1 MNSGALRSGL
11 PLLKRGN
18 FARYAVGRLCTNV
31 GWEMLVV
38 AVGWQVYAITSDPLA
53 LGLVGL
59 WEFLPFVSLILLGGY
74 AADHANRRTILIIA
88 AGVECVCVLSL
99 LGLTLSDVSRP
110 WPIYVA
116 VAVFGSTRAFWAPA
130 MQAYLVNLV
139 PREDFTAAAAL
150 DSLLRQVAVVGGP
163 ALGGFLYLLGAHV
176 VYEVCAVLFA
186 LTVLLTFGIHG
197 APVRANVDSSV
208 DARGVHVPG
217 RGHQLLEGLRYL
229 RRNHLVLG
237 VISLDLFAVLF
248 GGAAAMLP
256 IFARD
261 ILATGPVGLGL
272 LRTAP
277 AFGAALVGIV
287 IALRPLREHAGL
299 WMFGGVVTFGLATIV
314 FGLSTSFLLSLVA
327 LTVAGAGDMISVYI
341 RTVLVQLHT
350 PDSIRGR
357 VSAVNSMFIG
367 ASNELG
373 AFESGVMARWLGIV
387 PSVVAGG
394 CASLVVVAAWL
405 LLFPQLRRLP
415 PLR

>member
-1 MNSGALRSGL
+1 MSRGALRSGL
-11 PLLKRGN
+11 PLLRRGN
-18 FARYAVGRLCTNV
+18 FARYAVSRLCITLS
-31 GWEMLVV
+31 WEMLVV
-38 AVGWQVYAITSDPLA
+38 AVGWQVYAITNDPLA

-59 WEFLPFVSLILLGGY
+59 WEFLPFVSLILVGGY
-74 AADHANRRTILIIA
+74 AADHANRRTILVISA
-88 AGVECVCVLSL
+88 AIESACVLSL

-116 VAVFGSTRAFWAPA
+116 VAVFGATRAFWMPT
-130 MQAYLVNLV
+130 MQAFLVNLV

-150 DSLLRQVAVVGGP
+150 DSLVRQVAVVGGP

-176 VYEVCAVLFA
+176 VYATCAVLFA
-186 LTVLLTFGIHG
+186 LTALLTLGIRG
-197 APVRANVDSSV
+197 VPLRASVNGV
-208 DARGVHVPG
+208 DAGSTPVPG

-256 IFARD
+256 IFAKD

-287 IALRPLREHAGL
+287 IALRPLREHAGA
-299 WMFGGVVTFGLATIV
+299 WMFGGVVTFGLATIA

-373 AFESGVMARWLGIV
+373 AFESGVMARWLGVV

-394 CASLVVVAAWL
+394 CASLAVVAAWL